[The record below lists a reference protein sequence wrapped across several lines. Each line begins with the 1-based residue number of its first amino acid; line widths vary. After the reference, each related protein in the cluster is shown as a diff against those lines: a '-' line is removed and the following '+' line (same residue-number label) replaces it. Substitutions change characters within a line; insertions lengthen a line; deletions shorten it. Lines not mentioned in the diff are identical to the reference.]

1 MRNPI
6 PKKYLKGRV
15 CDEAGCTTRLSV
27 YNDKRTCAK
36 CERRA
41 VRLGARR
48 EVAGE

>member
-1 MRNPI
+1 VRNPL

-15 CDEAGCTTRLSV
+15 CDGCTTRLSV

-41 VRLGARR
+41 IRLGPRR